1 MIQTSNFAV
10 AKNDQRAVAICQG
23 VPWWYKG
30 RRMLELAPTRAML
43 DDVKATGD
51 TKRFDEAMRQ
61 ILEGLDAAEIVKA
74 LGPDAILLCWE
85 SAGVRCHRRLVADW
99 IQRRLGIFVP
109 ELGHE
114 TEEHLPYELLPPKK
128 SKHVGK
134 NAKKVSKAAVRT
146 ATHFSA
152 S

>member
-1 MIQTSNFAV
+1 MISTSNFAV
-10 AKNDQRAVAICQG
+10 AKNDPRAVAICQG
-23 VPWWYKG
+23 VPWWFKG

-51 TKRFDEAMRQ
+51 TKRFDEAMRR
-61 ILEGLDAAEIVKA
+61 ILDKLDAAEIVKE
-74 LGPDAILLCWE
+74 LGTDAILLCWE

-99 IQRRLGIFVP
+99 IQRELGIFVP

-114 TEEHLPYELLPPKK
+114 TEEHLAYELLPSKK
-128 SKHVGK
+128 VGK
-134 NAKKVSKAAVRT
+134 KAKKVSRVA
-146 ATHFSA
+146 SA